1 MTDYVS
7 RCADLRPLITRA
19 KLKEIFPTDRWDDHR
34 FGGKFGVQFY
44 FGPSAYTAPD
54 GISREDIV
62 EKVSFEPPFPATVSF
77 HGFAIGMTQAEAEVE
92 MARLGLTALE
102 PAGPEYR
109 YSSGRL
115 PDGFEVTLRFR
126 KDVLEQV
133 TIAQPNHSEISE
145 TRTQFRRKQMEEEDR
160 RRELA
165 NSWKKITDDDDAM
178 LMTWAK
184 HCQPWDDYEP
194 SEFVRYAEWLR
205 KADPDQRHAAALT
218 WNWDYGLAP
227 LLWISRRPDC
237 DLATALH
244 IFFGGEPSYY
254 FKIGGD
260 RALVANGHGNL
271 MTFDMMMDI
280 KSRIERGFYTR
291 SAIQFDL
298 SDSFEILDRDK
309 PTAEQLAA
317 MIPAN
322 LPRRREGRVIAH
334 HNRYGGVDLP
344 PFRIN

>member
-1 MTDYVS
+1 MTDYIS
-7 RCADLRPLITRA
+7 RCAELRPLVTRTQ
-19 KLKEIFPTDRWDDHR
+19 LKEIFPTDRWDEHK

-44 FGPSAYTAPD
+44 FGPSALTAPD
-54 GISREDIV
+54 GISREDIA
-62 EKVSFEPPFPATVSF
+62 EKVSFEAPFPATTSLY
-77 HGFAIGMTQAEAEVE
+77 GFAIGMTQAEAEIE
-92 MARLGLTALE
+92 MARLRLTALE
-102 PAGPEYR
+102 PPGPENR
-109 YSSGRL
+109 FSSGRL

-126 KDVLEQV
+126 KDVLEQL
-133 TIAQPNHSEISE
+133 TIAQANHSEISE
-145 TRTQFRRKQMEEEDR
+145 TRAQFRRKQMEEEDR

-165 NSWKKITDDDDAM
+165 DSWKKITDDDDTM
-178 LMTWAK
+178 LLTWAK
-184 HCQPWDDYEP
+184 HCKPWEDYEP

-205 KADPDQRHAAALT
+205 KADPDQRHAAALN

-244 IFFGGEPSYY
+244 IFFGGEPEYY
-254 FKIGGD
+254 LTVCGD
-260 RALVANGHGNL
+260 RALVAEGHGNL

-280 KSRIERGFYTR
+280 KDRIERGFYRR
-291 SAIQFDL
+291 SAIAFDL
-298 SDSFEILDRDK
+298 RQSFEILERYK

-334 HNRYGGVDLP
+334 HNRYDGVDLP
-344 PFRIN
+344 AFRIN